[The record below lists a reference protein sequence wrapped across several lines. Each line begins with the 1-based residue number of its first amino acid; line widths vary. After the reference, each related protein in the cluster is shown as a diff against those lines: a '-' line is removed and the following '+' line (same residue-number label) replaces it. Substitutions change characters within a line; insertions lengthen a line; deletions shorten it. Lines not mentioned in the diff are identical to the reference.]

1 MDAVSVLLAVLLVA
15 ATITCGVAVWALR
28 EVVGAARSTKA
39 LADDSRERLVPLLEK
54 ADVTIDATNAELLR
68 VDAIITRFE
77 DASERV
83 SNASGTLSGIVNAPT
98 EIVTEVADR
107 MRRAWKDRKRPSEAE
122 GVAAEDIAGDAID
135 NEPSDEHPAV
145 VAASDASTSSDQ

>member
-1 MDAVSVLLAVLLVA
+1 VDAVTVLLMVLLVA
-15 ATITCGVAVWALR
+15 ATVTCGFAVWALR
-28 EVVGAARSTKA
+28 ELVGASRSAKA
-39 LADDSRERLVPLLEK
+39 LADDTRERLVPLLDK

-83 SNASGTLSGIVNAPT
+83 NSASGTISGIVNAPT

-107 MRRAWKDRKRPSEAE
+107 VRRAWKDRKRSSESAE
-122 GVAAEDIAGDAID
+122 ESPDERSMEADP
-135 NEPSDEHPAV
+135 EPV
-145 VAASDASTSSDQ
+145 VPDAS